1 MKKTSP
7 RLILFTLAFGVF
19 VAADDLTVVSTML
32 RQIVFDLEI
41 PLPDGLDQA
50 AWVVNA
56 YLIAYVVVM
65 PFVGRLGDV
74 IGRKTIY
81 ITSLLLFLFGSIWVV
96 LPFNSLTDQFFE
108 PNLRFFL
115 IGRVITAIGGGAMV
129 PVSMAI
135 IADIYPPK
143 RRASALGILGAIDTA
158 GWVWGPLYGALLV
171 RYLTWEWQFYL
182 NIPLTLFGIALA
194 FYAMRDLPEPRLKTR
209 IDWVGAALLTIS
221 LLTLNIALL
230 NSGDISAA
238 GGFADFNVA
247 EKVSTLPLYLTAL
260 VTFIAFVFWER
271 RIVSQQSTVNS
282 EQSPLIDLSLFR
294 RGNFSAAVLINFIVG
309 GILIIAMV
317 NVPLVINVLEIDVGQ
332 AAILSGLLL
341 SAMTGAMAI
350 TAFIGGKWTE
360 RSGYRTP
367 VAVGLLG
374 CVVGFGMMG
383 LLWMSSTPYAQMGW
397 QLAILGIGFGLVTA
411 PIGTA
416 VINAAPATERGI
428 ASSLVIVM
436 RLMGMSV
443 GLSALTA
450 WGLHRFGIL
459 RQRIQVPSIDDPN
472 YQNALIQALTD
483 TTVATLAETFLIS
496 AILAVFAL
504 LLGLTLRQD
513 SALS

>member
-1 MKKTSP
+1 MRASP
-7 RLILFTLAFGVF
+7 RLVLFALAFGVF

-65 PFVGRLGDV
+65 PFIGRLGDI
-74 IGRKTIY
+74 IGRKRVY
-81 ITSLLLFLFGSIWVV
+81 ITSLLLFLFGSIWVI
-96 LPFNSLTDQFFE
+96 LPFNALTSSYFE
-108 PNLRFFL
+108 PTLRFFL

-135 IADIYPPK
+135 IADVYRPEK
-143 RRASALGILGAIDTA
+143 RASALGILGAIDTA

-171 RYLTWEWQFYL
+171 RFLTWEWQFYL
-182 NIPLTLFGIALA
+182 NIPLTLFGIGLA
-194 FYAMRDLPEPRLKTR
+194 FYALRDLPEPAVKPR
-209 IDWVGAALLTIS
+209 IDWVGAALLTVS

-238 GGFADFNVA
+238 GGFADFDA
-247 EKVSTLPLYLTAL
+247 PDQTGTTPLYITAA
-260 VTFIAFVFWER
+260 VTLALFVFWQR
-271 RIVSQQSTVNS
+271 RVARGGGQ
-282 EQSPLIDLSLFR
+282 PLIDLGLFGR
-294 RGNFSAAVLINFIVG
+294 TNFAAAVLINFIVG

-317 NVPLVINVLEIDVGQ
+317 NVPLVVNVLEVDVGG
-332 AAILSGLLL
+332 AAIVSGVLL
-341 SAMTGAMAI
+341 SAMTGTMAF
-350 TAFIGGKWTE
+350 TAYIGGKWTE
-360 RSGYRTP
+360 RSSYRPP
-367 VAVGLLG
+367 VVAGLLA
-374 CVVGFGMMG
+374 CAVGFGLMG
-383 LLWMSSTPYAQMGW
+383 LLWMSSTPYGDMAW
-397 QLAILGIGFGLVTA
+397 QLALLGAGFGLVTA
-411 PIGTA
+411 PIGAA
-416 VINAAPATERGI
+416 VINAAPDGEAGI

-459 RQRIQVPSIDDPN
+459 RQRITVPPIDDPN

-496 AILAVFAL
+496 GLLAVVAL
-504 LLGLTLRQD
+504 LIGLTLRASRTD
-513 SALS
+513 G